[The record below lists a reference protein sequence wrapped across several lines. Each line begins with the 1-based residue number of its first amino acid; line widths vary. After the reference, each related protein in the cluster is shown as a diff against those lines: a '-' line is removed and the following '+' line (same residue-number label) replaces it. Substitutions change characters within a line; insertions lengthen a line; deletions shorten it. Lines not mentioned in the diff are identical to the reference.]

1 MLPGFPADGSS
12 TSPAI
17 VVDLARETPSLPGL
31 ELVDTD
37 PVHLRNQ
44 VIYLDV
50 DGQENVT
57 YDGPAA
63 VGPVDVPA
71 FEAPGRLADLE
82 RTIMAE
88 TCESLRRIFADA
100 GVIFTLERP
109 TGDHPYSTIYI
120 GGDDSAFAGYG
131 SFTGLAEAVDAG
143 NRNPCDEAFVFS
155 QELGAGAIDLTS
167 YVSRLVYVI
176 AHETGHL
183 LGYAHTDSASS
194 GLGGGPLARVAH
206 ATGPDDD
213 QTVEGNG
220 PVHQW
225 LTYNAFLFYS
235 SQFADSGL
243 ATYIGDWQ
251 DYGSKHHR
259 TNGDNNDVIE
269 GSFDEDVSGPIF
281 FDNGFHRD
289 IMPQNPLGQSVPY
302 EQHFVAGGD
311 GNEIYDGWSVYASAV
326 TQAISY
332 WQPYVLGTYP
342 ANEALSYYYLGHV
355 AHLIEDVTVPAH
367 VHNDGHPFRDAYEYS
382 MGEHS
387 NYLLWGYGEGVR
399 TSPTGPIETPSDLV
413 SLFRQTIQY
422 TGEYPSDGA
431 NGEDEPGIAA
441 TGLHR
446 PDLVSRSGG
455 FTGDGAVLNVSSQ
468 NEITILADDLMAWA
482 MEQTASLFRLFYSL
496 IDTTAPVV
504 NLVTSFGADE
514 GSAVFKPGRF
524 RIAASA
530 QDGISGYDADGFQFA
545 IERENGGLW
554 EPLAVDPNG
563 GGFEFTAPGDGLYRI
578 SVEVRDA
585 AGNVGRSGT
594 GYFRVDQSSG
604 LTPVYRFWSPVL
616 SRHFYTISGTE
627 RDKLINDYAQV
638 WSYES
643 IAYYAFADDAQPAV
657 APVYRFWSG
666 TLNAH
671 FYTGSVGEKTKLID
685 NYSHIW
691 TFEGVAFYAYAGG
704 SQPAGTSAVH
714 RFWSPTLTCHFF
726 TINQAERD
734 KLINLYSHIWTYEQ
748 AAWYAYEA

>member
-1 MLPGFPADGSS
+1 VEVERGAPA
-12 TSPAI
+12 
-17 VVDLARETPSLPGL
+17 LLGL
-31 ELVDTD
+31 ELADTD
-37 PVHLRNQ
+37 PGHLRNQ

-57 YDGPAA
+57 YDGPAV
-63 VGPVDVPA
+63 VGPLDVPA
-71 FEAPGRLADLE
+71 FEAPGRLAGLE

-88 TCESLRRIFADA
+88 ACGSLRQIFADA

-109 TGDHPYSTIYI
+109 AGDQPYSTIYI

-131 SFTGLAEAVDAG
+131 SFAGLAEAVDVG
-143 NRNPCDEAFVFS
+143 NQNPRDEAFVFS
-155 QELGAGAIDLTS
+155 QELGADAVDLTS

-183 LGYAHTDSASS
+183 LGYAHADSTTSV
-194 GLGGGPLARVAH
+194 LGGNGAAGPLARVAH

-213 QTVEGNG
+213 QTADAYG

-225 LTYNAFLFYS
+225 LTYNAFLFYN

-259 TNGDNNDVIE
+259 TNGDDNDVIE
-269 GSFDEDVSGPIF
+269 GAFDEDVSGPIF
-281 FDNGFHRD
+281 LDNGFHRD
-289 IMPQNPLGQSVPY
+289 IAPQNPLGQGVPY

-311 GNEIYDGWSVYASAV
+311 GDEIYTGWSGYASAV

-355 AHLIEDVTVPAH
+355 VHLLEDVTVPAH
-367 VHNDGHPFRDAYEYS
+367 VHNDPHPFRDAYEYS
-382 MGEHS
+382 VGEHS
-387 NYLLWGYGEGVR
+387 NYRLWGYGEGVR
-399 TSPTGPIETPSDLV
+399 TSPAGPIETPSDLV

-422 TGEYPSDGA
+422 TGEYPSNGADGR
-431 NGEDEPGIAA
+431 DEPGIATA
-441 TGLHR
+441 GLHR

-455 FTGDGAVLNVSSQ
+455 FTGDGAVLNASSQ
-468 NEITILADDLMAWA
+468 NEITLLADDLMAWA
-482 MEQTASLFRLFYSL
+482 MEKTAALFRLFYSL
-496 IDTTAPVV
+496 IDKTAPAVS
-504 NLVTSFGADE
+504 LVTSFGADE
-514 GSAVFKPGRF
+514 GSAVLKPGRF
-524 RIAASA
+524 HIAASA
-530 QDGISGYDADGFQFA
+530 HDGISGYDANGFQFTV
-545 IERENGGLW
+545 ERKNGGSW
-554 EPLAVDPNG
+554 EPLAISPSG
-563 GGFEFTAPGDGLYRI
+563 GEFEFTAPGDGLYRV

-585 AGNVGRSGT
+585 AGNLGRSST
-594 GYFRVDQSSG
+594 GYFRTDSSSG
-604 LTPVYRFWSPVL
+604 LTPVYRFWSPAL
-616 SRHFYTISGTE
+616 SRHFYTISETE
-627 RDKLINDYAQV
+627 RDKLVNNYAHV
-638 WSYES
+638 WSYED
-643 IAYYAFADDAQPAV
+643 IAYYAFADDAQPGV

-671 FYTGSVGEKTKLID
+671 FYTSSVSEKTKLID
-685 NYSHIW
+685 NYSNVW
-691 TFEGVAFYAYAGG
+691 TFEKVAFYAYRGG

-726 TINQAERD
+726 TISQAERD
-734 KLINLYSHIWTYEQ
+734 KLTTLYSHIWTYEQ